1 MKKKVMKQIIKRQRE
16 TIENLTKALASMS
29 ELNKKR
35 NALDIPA
42 RVVPYV
48 NGTRLDSIPN
58 KRITP
63 PGLANS
69 IREAEKEN
77 REFVNIPNS
86 VYGDPSFY
94 PDGMKTFSSR
104 TVKTDSKPDDTLG
117 GAANLYAETNAG
129 RKRAVIKDIDESSM
143 YPSRMKSFDVKPSN
157 KAQAFFSAYKDMVAL
172 SSTTPPQPASFVK
185 KIYPK
190 MSNAPS
196 GDYDKDN
203 ALLRLEDDD
212 YVYMESWADL
222 LADMQE
228 VGLPVDDDISYGDLS
243 TTLST
248 MNPVGKLVLARATM
262 DKGNALDAT
271 IWIIEA
277 LRFMDR
283 ECSDGNQCADHD
295 ITINPVHDM
304 LFTAFKTA
312 SYDTIEIMR
321 KALEEHDNTAEE
333 EN

>member
-1 MKKKVMKQIIKRQRE
+1 MKKKVMKQVIKRQRE
-16 TIENLTKALASMS
+16 QIENLTKALASMS

-35 NALDIPA
+35 NVLDIPA

-48 NGTRLDSIPN
+48 NGTRLDQIPN

-77 REFVNIPNS
+77 QEFVDIPNN
-86 VYGDPSFY
+86 VYGDSSFY
-94 PDGMKTFSSR
+94 PDGMKTFSFR
-104 TVKTDSKPDDTLG
+104 TVKTDSKLDNTLG
-117 GAANLYAETNAG
+117 GAADLYVETKAE
-129 RKRAVIKDIDESSM
+129 RKKAVVKNTDDSSM
-143 YPSRMKSFDVKPSN
+143 KMRQSKE
-157 KAQAFFSAYKDMVAL
+157 AQAFFNAFKDVTTP

-212 YVYMESWADL
+212 YVYMENWADL

-228 VGLPVDDDISYGDLS
+228 AGLPVDEDMSFEELS

-248 MNPVGKLVLARATM
+248 MSPVSELVLARATM

-283 ECSDGNQCADHD
+283 ECSDDNHRADRD

-304 LFTAFKTA
+304 LLTAFKTA

-321 KALEEHDNTAEE
+321 EALEEYDNMTKE

>member
-1 MKKKVMKQIIKRQRE
+1 MKKKVMKQIIRRQRE
-16 TIENLTKALASMS
+16 QIENLTKALALMS

-35 NALDIPA
+35 NVLDIPA

-48 NGTRLDSIPN
+48 NGTRLDPILN
-58 KRITP
+58 KRTTS

-69 IREAEKEN
+69 IRETEKEN
-77 REFVNIPNS
+77 QEFVDIPIS

-104 TVKTDSKPDDTLG
+104 AVKADAKHGDTLG
-117 GAANLYAETNAG
+117 GAAKLYAETKTE
-129 RKRAVIKDIDESSM
+129 RKEAVVKDIDESSM
-143 YPSRMKSFDVKPSN
+143 YPSRMKSFNMKPS
-157 KAQAFFSAYKDMVAL
+157 KEAQTFFNAFEDIMTP
-172 SSTTPPQPASFVK
+172 SSGTSQQPDSFVK

-190 MSNAPS
+190 MSSAPS

-212 YVYMESWADL
+212 YVYMESWTDL

-228 VGLPVDDDISYGDLS
+228 VGLPVDDISYGDLS
-243 TTLST
+243 TKLST
-248 MNPVGKLVLARATM
+248 MNPVSKLVLARATM
-262 DKGNALDAT
+262 DKGDALDAT

-283 ECSDGNQCADHD
+283 ECSDGNQRADHD

-321 KALEEHDNTAEE
+321 KALEEHDNTAEG

>member
-1 MKKKVMKQIIKRQRE
+1 MKKKVMKQVIKRQRE
-16 TIENLTKALASMS
+16 QIENLTKALAAMTTIARRRDVVS
-29 ELNKKR
+29 EL
-35 NALDIPA
+35 A
-42 RVVPYV
+42 
-48 NGTRLDSIPN
+48 G
-58 KRITP
+58 
-63 PGLANS
+63 S
-69 IREAEKEN
+69 IRKANTEN
-77 REFVNIPNS
+77 DDYDGSKRFKFHPIAPV
-86 VYGDPSFY
+86 
-94 PDGMKTFSSR
+94 PDHSN
-104 TVKTDSKPDDTLG
+104 VLG
-117 GAANLYAETNAG
+117 GAANLHVTTTKDRSKET
-129 RKRAVIKDIDESSM
+129 VLKDTDDSSM
-143 YPSRMKSFDVKPSN
+143 YPSRMRSFDLNPSKAMQDVFIPIEPVKAHSDVT
-157 KAQAFFSAYKDMVAL
+157 S
-172 SSTTPPQPASFVK
+172 PQPASFVK

-212 YVYMESWADL
+212 YVYMENWADL

-228 VGLPVDDDISYGDLS
+228 AGLPVDEDMSFAELS

-248 MNPVGKLVLARATM
+248 MSPVSELVLARATM

-283 ECSDGNQCADHD
+283 ECSDDNHRADRD

-304 LFTAFKTA
+304 LLTAFKTA

-321 KALEEHDNTAEE
+321 EALEEYDNMTKE

>member
-1 MKKKVMKQIIKRQRE
+1 
-16 TIENLTKALASMS
+16 
-29 ELNKKR
+29 
-35 NALDIPA
+35 
-42 RVVPYV
+42 
-48 NGTRLDSIPN
+48 
-58 KRITP
+58 
-63 PGLANS
+63 
-69 IREAEKEN
+69 
-77 REFVNIPNS
+77 
-86 VYGDPSFY
+86 
-94 PDGMKTFSSR
+94 
-104 TVKTDSKPDDTLG
+104 
-117 GAANLYAETNAG
+117 
-129 RKRAVIKDIDESSM
+129 M
-143 YPSRMKSFDVKPSN
+143 YPSRMKSFNMKPSKEVQTFFN
-157 KAQAFFSAYKDMVAL
+157 AFKDVI
-172 SSTTPPQPASFVK
+172 TPSNGTSQPDSFVK

-190 MSNAPS
+190 MSSAPS

-212 YVYMESWADL
+212 YVYMESWTDL

-228 VGLPVDDDISYGDLS
+228 VGLPVDDMSYADLS

-248 MNPVGKLVLARATM
+248 MNPVSKLVLARATM
-262 DKGNALDAT
+262 DKGDALDAT

-283 ECSDGNQCADHD
+283 ECSDGNQRADHD

-304 LFTAFKTA
+304 LLTAFKTA